1 MTPKK
6 LWAVVEG
13 KKLKRQRMDSDI
25 WLAIGSY
32 ILPAIK
38 IGVRSGA
45 WGSGGLEYAGQPIY
59 RDINKKEN
67 SEDEIQRKREEFV
80 LNMKIR
86 KANWD
91 LTHPK
96 NDKPEV

>member
-13 KKLKRQRMDSDI
+13 KKLERQRIDSDI
-25 WLAIGSY
+25 WLAVGSY

-45 WGSGGLEYAGQPIY
+45 WGKGELEYP
-59 RDINKKEN
+59 
-67 SEDEIQRKREEFV
+67 
-80 LNMKIR
+80 
-86 KANWD
+86 
-91 LTHPK
+91 
-96 NDKPEV
+96 DKPITAILAKRKYRR

>member
-13 KKLKRQRMDSDI
+13 KKLERQRMDSDI
-25 WLAIGSY
+25 WLAVGNY

-45 WGSGGLEYAGQPIY
+45 WGKGELEYPDKPIY
-59 RDINKKEN
+59 RDINKKRTAKMKYKE
-67 SEDEIQRKREEFV
+67 RE
-80 LNMKIR
+80 
-86 KANWD
+86 
-91 LTHPK
+91 K
-96 NDKPEV
+96 NLF